1 MIKQRPPVTETG
13 HFYIHL
19 VSDAT
24 GTTLQGLAR
33 ACLAQFGD
41 VHPIE
46 KFWNLIR
53 DEDQIN
59 MVLEAVADEPGPVLF
74 TLVNPDLRRK
84 LRDGCRRMQIPCVPV
99 LDPIMKGLSNY
110 LGMVGKNLPG
120 LQYEMNEAYFA
131 RIDAVDFA
139 LHHDD
144 GQNLDGLDDA
154 DVILIGVSRTSKTPT
169 AMYLANRGIRAA
181 NIPLVPN
188 VEIPKEFLTLP
199 KPLYIG
205 LTESPTRLL
214 ELRRNRL
221 ISGSEEIDSRLTTN
235 TYLSE
240 ESVEEEV
247 RRARKLFSSH
257 GWPVIDVTH
266 RSVEETAAEILTLV
280 SRHRKN
286 GGHRLI

>member
-1 MIKQRPPVTETG
+1 MIRQRPPISDTG

-33 ACLAQFGD
+33 ACLAQFGN
-41 VHPIE
+41 VKPIE

-53 DEDQIN
+53 SEEQID
-59 MVLEAVADEPGPVLF
+59 MVLDGIADEPGPVLF
-74 TLVNPDLRRK
+74 TLVNPDLRRA
-84 LRDGCRRMQIPCVPV
+84 LRDGCRRMQLPCVPV

-110 LGMVGKNLPG
+110 LGMVGKGQPG
-120 LQYEMNEAYFA
+120 LQYEMNEAYFS

-154 DVILIGVSRTSKTPT
+154 DVILVGVSRTSKTPT
-169 AMYLANRGIRAA
+169 AIYLANRGIRAA
-181 NIPLVPN
+181 NIPLVPHN
-188 VEIPKEFLTLP
+188 DVSEEFLSLR

-205 LTESPTRLL
+205 LTESPSRLL

-221 ISGSEEIDSRLTTN
+221 VNGSEDIDPRLTTS

-240 ESVEEEV
+240 GSVAEEV

-257 GWPVIDVTH
+257 GWPVIDVTR
-266 RSVEETAAEILTLV
+266 RSVEETAAEIITLL
-280 SRHRKN
+280 SRHKKN
-286 GGHRLI
+286 GERLI